1 MNRPEL
7 SIVIPFLNE
16 ERVLP
21 ILRDRL
27 EKVRNRQA
35 SWELLFVVLTRNF
48 GHQSAV
54 SAGLSFA
61 SGKYIGIMD
70 ADLQDDP
77 EVLLEMYQFLL
88 KEKFDVI
95 YAMLSAAQMTGYSR
109 MKDCREHVSDRSRGT
124 RRRTDRELSRRIP
137 SPGKSASRF
146 GASIL
151 VIIP

>member
-70 ADLQDDP
+70 ADLQDEP
-77 EVLLEMYQFLL
+77 GGSLG
-88 KEKFDVI
+88 DV
-95 YAMLSAAQMTGYSR
+95 
-109 MKDCREHVSDRSRGT
+109 
-124 RRRTDRELSRRIP
+124 
-137 SPGKSASRF
+137 
-146 GASIL
+146 SIL
-151 VIIP
+151 AEGEI

>member
-7 SIVIPFLNE
+7 RSVIPFLNE

-70 ADLQDDP
+70 ADLQDEP

-88 KEKFDVI
+88 KEKFDVV
-95 YAMLSAAQMTGYSR
+95 YAMRSAAQTTGYFR
-109 MKDCREHVSDRSRGT
+109 MKRLSWT
-124 RRRTDRELSRRIP
+124 RQ
-137 SPGKSASRF
+137 
-146 GASIL
+146 
-151 VIIP
+151 

>member
-70 ADLQDDP
+70 ADLQDEP

-88 KEKFDVI
+88 KEKFDVV
-95 YAMLSAAQMTGYSR
+95 YAIR
-109 MKDCREHVSDRSRGT
+109 
-124 RRRTDRELSRRIP
+124 
-137 SPGKSASRF
+137 ASRSKTPLKRF
-146 GASIL
+146 FYFIFYRLYSFLADSPVQIDSGRP
-151 VIIP
+151 VIW

>member
-1 MNRPEL
+1 MNRLEL

-21 ILRDRL
+21 ILRDRV

-70 ADLQDDP
+70 ADLQDEP

-109 MKDCREHVSDRSRGT
+109 MKDCCGHVSDRSR